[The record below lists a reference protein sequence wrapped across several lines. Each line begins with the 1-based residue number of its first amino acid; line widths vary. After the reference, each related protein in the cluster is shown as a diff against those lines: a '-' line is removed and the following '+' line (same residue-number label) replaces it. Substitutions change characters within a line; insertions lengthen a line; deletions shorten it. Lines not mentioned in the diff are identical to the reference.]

1 MKLRNTHLT
10 TVGKETNK
18 LSASI
23 WQKIAERIRA
33 SHRKTK
39 FEIFCRKATLRS
51 AKFNNLL
58 VILAASKIC

>member
-51 AKFNNLL
+51 AKFNN
-58 VILAASKIC
+58 